1 MELRDAFMTR
11 HNALYNFWLGVVWED
26 VPDDLFRQRPD
37 PRVNSI
43 AWNIWHLTR
52 VEDSAMNR
60 FVTNRTQVL
69 DTGDWM
75 DKMNL
80 PLRHNGFGMTF
91 EEVDDLNRKIN
102 LAGLRAYSDAVQLRT
117 REIIQRL
124 EPESLDDVLDVEHLR
139 IVLFDEG
146 LAVQNLEGAG
156 LLENY
161 TGWTKGM
168 FLMNHGLTHSFH
180 HIGEINVI
188 ASLLGL
194 ES

>member
-26 VPDDLFRQRPD
+26 VPDDLMRKRPE
-37 PRVNSI
+37 PRLNSI

-60 FVTNRTQVL
+60 FVTNQAQVL
-69 DTGDWM
+69 DAGDLM
-75 DKMNL
+75 KAMNL
-80 PLRHNGFGMTF
+80 PIRHNGFGMSF
-91 EEVDDLNRKIN
+91 QEVDELNQQIN
-102 LAGLRAYSDAVQLRT
+102 IAGLHAYSNAVQSRT
-117 REIIQRL
+117 QEIIQGL
-124 EPESLDDVLDVEHLR
+124 DTDNLDDVLEVNYLR
-139 IVLFDEG
+139 VVLFDEG
-146 LAVQNLEGAG
+146 LAVPNSEGEG

-161 TGWTKGM
+161 TGWSKGM
-168 FLMNHGLTHSFH
+168 FLMNLGLTHSFH

>member
-26 VPDDLFRQRPD
+26 MPDDLMRKRPE
-37 PRVNSI
+37 PRLNSI

-60 FVTNRTQVL
+60 FVTNQAQVL
-69 DTGDWM
+69 DAGDLM
-75 DKMNL
+75 KAMNL
-80 PLRHNGFGMTF
+80 PIRHNGFGMSF
-91 EEVDDLNRKIN
+91 QEVDELNQQIN
-102 LAGLRAYSDAVQLRT
+102 IAGLHAYSNAVQSRT
-117 REIIQRL
+117 QEIIQGL
-124 EPESLDDVLDVEHLR
+124 DTDNLDDVLEVNYLR
-139 IVLFDEG
+139 VVLFDEG
-146 LAVQNLEGAG
+146 LAVPNSEGEG

-161 TGWTKGM
+161 TGWSKGM
-168 FLMNHGLTHSFH
+168 FLMNLGLTHSFH